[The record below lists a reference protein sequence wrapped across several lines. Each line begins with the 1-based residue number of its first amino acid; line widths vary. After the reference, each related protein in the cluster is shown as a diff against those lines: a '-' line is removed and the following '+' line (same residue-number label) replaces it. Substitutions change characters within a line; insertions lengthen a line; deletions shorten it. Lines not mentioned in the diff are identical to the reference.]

1 MVSTGKRLPYVSI
14 KMSSSD
20 DESSEELDYQNENI
34 VCGETDAISRRKP
47 RCLSKNAQMARENR
61 LRKKLYLN
69 KLERE
74 VLSLRNDNKKLNSI
88 LKNQSLIIKDLKQ
101 EKKYL
106 NSVIANS
113 GDIKNLI
120 RNIHTSTGMSVSS
133 SLDKNLSL
141 NNVYVPKPT
150 ESTDSIEDFPS
161 FDCLLSDPNL
171 NMDIYGDITQHPL
184 HFPDDLFQ
192 INSPTSSLEDHNYTT
207 QDVHENDDAGVCLH
221 VSKHRVSLEFCSK
234 CSETAG
240 KSWSQL

>member
-120 RNIHTSTGMSVSS
+120 RNIHTST
-133 SLDKNLSL
+133 
-141 NNVYVPKPT
+141 
-150 ESTDSIEDFPS
+150 
-161 FDCLLSDPNL
+161 
-171 NMDIYGDITQHPL
+171 
-184 HFPDDLFQ
+184 DDLFQ